1 MKRHSKRRGL
11 PRHSGRVFMPGSD
24 ENAPGQR
31 ESRAEALERLR
42 METEANLLMHRPIR

>member
-1 MKRHSKRRGL
+1 MKRHSKSRGL
-11 PRHSGRVFMPGSD
+11 PRHSGRVFMPGTD

-42 METEANLLMHRPIR
+42 MEAEAKLWMHNPYR